1 MHKVILFL
9 LFGYAAQAFAAD
21 VPAMTID
28 EISPG
33 VYLHQSY
40 HKTDDFGVVSA
51 NGMVVVDNG
60 KAFIV
65 DTPWSDNDTEA
76 LVNWIKQHNY
86 QLTGSVSTHSHEDR
100 TAGIAWLNS
109 HDIPTYATALT
120 NQFLEAGNK
129 ALATHAITENDTK
142 LAGGLLEVFYP
153 GAGHTLDNVVVWLPK
168 AKILIGGCFIRS
180 LDAKSLGY
188 TGEADI
194 GQWPA
199 SVDALLAKYPDAQL
213 VVPGHGATGDIAL
226 VKHTKALA
234 EAAAK

>member
-1 MHKVILFL
+1 MQKLFL
-9 LFGYAAQAFAAD
+9 CFLFGFTVQALAAD
-21 VPAMTID
+21 VPAMTIS
-28 EISPG
+28 EIAPG

-40 HKTDDFGVVSA
+40 HNTDDFGVVSA
-51 NGMVVVDNG
+51 NGLVVVDNG

-65 DTPWSDNDTEA
+65 DTPWSENDTEA

-100 TAGIAWLNS
+100 TAGITWLNS
-109 HDIPTYATALT
+109 HAIPTYATALT
-120 NQFLEAGNK
+120 NQFLDAGNK
-129 ALATHAITENDTK
+129 TLATHAITENDTK

-168 AKILIGGCFIRS
+168 ANMLFGGCFIRS
-180 LDAKSLGY
+180 LEAKNLGY

-194 GQWPA
+194 AQWPA
-199 SVDALLAKYPDAQL
+199 SVDALLGKYPNAKL
-213 VVPGHGATGDIAL
+213 VVPGHGATGDMAL

-234 EAAAK
+234 LAASK